1 MRAGRFLLS
10 LSVLSDEM
18 TAWREQGRSK
28 TEAVAQKIYD
38 PEDVGALER
47 LFAKGVSQ
55 KDYSG
60 EWNYDL
66 GFSVLLWN
74 GKNETLSIN
83 CGLYSSVPALSNA
96 VILKIPKSFDVKS
109 IDNTRR
115 LIAAFVA
122 AWDPDWVAVTAQ
134 SKLNHAGTDQH
145 GRNQP
150 FLDRG
155 LYMKSSQGNPAF
167 SSDVI
172 EVRFGS
178 GLVFL
183 QN

>member
-10 LSVLSDEM
+10 LSVISDDM

-74 GKNETLSIN
+74 GKNETLSMN
-83 CGLYSSVPALSNA
+83 CGLSSSVPALSNA
-96 VILKIPKSFDVKS
+96 VILKIPKGFDVKS

-115 LIAAFVA
+115 LIAAFVQ

-134 SKLNHAGTDQH
+134 SKLNEAKTDQY

-155 LYMKSSQGNPAF
+155 LYMKSNRGRPALPAH
-167 SSDVI
+167 VI
-172 EVRFGS
+172 EENFEPGV
-178 GLVFL
+178 LFL